1 MRLSTYLSFKN
12 LLIYVS
18 TSYTNIINNRFFK
31 FFLNFYLRKKM
42 QSRREI
48 LLDDINLELR
58 QLIQQLTAKRPADYF
73 PREVIYGISLT
84 DDERIKRQEE
94 LTKVLDKLEASV
106 DKPPEEF
113 MKEVRV
119 FYKLYRE
126 TFGSASMGG
135 VGNVFKKGL
144 FDRLI
149 QESQNEETIEKLQNI
164 IRLNVEKNKVI
175 PNIKDNNSGSDI
187 QGILMIVGMVFLGCI
202 FYKIIKKHCQRRST
216 WAGRERRERG
226 RERSGSNSSDEL
238 IIQAMERYNLR

>member
-1 MRLSTYLSFKN
+1 
-12 LLIYVS
+12 
-18 TSYTNIINNRFFK
+18 
-31 FFLNFYLRKKM
+31 M

-48 LLDDINLELR
+48 LLDDITLELR
-58 QLIQQLTAKRPADYF
+58 KWIMLLTAKGPSDHY
-73 PREVIYGISLT
+73 PREIIYGISLT

-106 DKPPEEF
+106 DKTPEEF
-113 MKEVRV
+113 IKEVRV

-126 TFGSASMGG
+126 TFGSANMGG
-135 VGNVFKKGL
+135 VGPVFKKGL

-164 IRLNVEKNKVI
+164 SRLNVGKN
-175 PNIKDNNSGSDI
+175 NIKDNNSGSDI
-187 QGILMIVGMVFLGCI
+187 QGILMMVGMVFLGCI

-216 WAGRERRERG
+216 WAGRERRERV

-238 IIQAMERYNLR
+238 IIQAMERYNLRS